1 MKNRLF
7 IVFCLF
13 TLIGLQA
20 KSQRGLR
27 LPRSGIVSFPLKLS
41 SPDSKLQIIFNRR
54 ADGGLTYSFAA
65 RSKTLI
71 KTSKVGL
78 SDLGAAVPAKVTF
91 KSVNSVW
98 KPVWGKRAVVPE
110 VYNEFT
116 LDVKVYQIIV
126 RAYNDGIA
134 FRYQFAKEK
143 AIADLTQFNFGGN
156 YTAWY
161 YNGESA
167 NIGPE
172 KLSDCDGKRL
182 PVMTI
187 KADDRNYM
195 AIHEADLWWG
205 EPLVLQSQKGET
217 LFSVASKPSTAW
229 MVVMYGTQPGQL
241 ADSHLLELLNPA
253 PPKGV
258 DFSWVKPGVAVWD
271 WRIAGAQ
278 MDGFT
283 YDMSLPSWKKM
294 VDFAS
299 ANHMRYLAL
308 DADWYGPEFGK
319 DSDPLKGG
327 KVAQVH
333 EIIRYGKT
341 KNVGIWLYLN
351 DVGGRRFP
359 IEQTLKQYSDWGAA
373 GIKYGF
379 MSGNPAE
386 KNERTRMITA
396 LCAKNH
402 LLCDFHDGPVH
413 PYGQMR
419 TYPNAVT
426 REYCQAQLDGSTP
439 LEPRTFVTSVFVNM
453 LAGPLDMNN
462 GLADLN
468 QRGRIH
474 HPSYTT
480 NTTLAGEAAR
490 TLITFSGVTV
500 IPDIPE
506 AYQKHPEILKF
517 ISAQKMP
524 WLASKTINGEIGEY
538 IVMARQAA
546 DKTWLIGAATNQD
559 ARELDIPLSFL
570 KKGKYKA
577 LIIQDGD
584 DADYRTR
591 NESYKSS
598 SKEVSATDVL
608 HVKLA
613 PGGGAC
619 VLIKLITRKNAFLSM

>member
-1 MKNRLF
+1 MKYRLL
-7 IVFCLF
+7 IIICLF
-13 TLIGLQA
+13 TSIGNRA
-20 KSQRGLR
+20 KSERSLR
-27 LPRSGIVSFPLKLS
+27 LPPSGTVSFPLKLS
-41 SPDSKLQIIFNRR
+41 SPDSKLQITLSRSVNGDI
-54 ADGGLTYSFAA
+54 TYSFAA
-65 RSKTLI
+65 HSNHLI
-71 KTSKVGL
+71 TTSRVGL
-78 SDLGAAVPAKVTF
+78 SGLGNPVPTKVTF
-91 KSVNSVW
+91 KSFNSVW
-98 KPVWGKRAVVPE
+98 KPIWGKRAVVPDI
-110 VYNEFT
+110 YNEFT

-134 FRYQFAKEK
+134 FRYVFPKEK
-143 AIADLTQFNFGGN
+143 AIADLTQFNFSGD

-187 KADDRNYM
+187 KADNQNYM
-195 AIHEADLWWG
+195 AIHEADLSWG
-205 EPLVLQSQKGET
+205 EPLILQSRKSET
-217 LFSVASKPSTAW
+217 LFSVASKPNTAW
-229 MVVMYGTQPGQL
+229 KVVMYGAHAGQL
-241 ADSHLLELLNPA
+241 VDSHILELLNPA
-253 PPKGV
+253 PSKDV

-278 MDGFT
+278 VDGFT

-319 DSDPLKGG
+319 DSNPLQGG

-359 IEQTLKQYSDWGAA
+359 IEQTLKQYRDWRAA

-402 LLCDFHDGPVH
+402 LLCDFHDGPVY

-419 TYPNAVT
+419 TFPNAVT

-474 HPSYTT
+474 HPSYAT

-490 TLITFSGVTV
+490 TLIIFSGVTV

-506 AYQKHPEILKF
+506 AYQKHPEILRF
-517 ISAQKMP
+517 IASQKMP
-524 WLASKTINGEIGEY
+524 WLESKTIKGEIGEY

-559 ARELDIPLSFL
+559 TRELDIPLSFL
-570 KKGKYKA
+570 KKGKFKA

-598 SKEVSATDVL
+598 SKEVSAKDVI

-619 VLIKLITRKNAFLSM
+619 ILIKQ

>member
-1 MKNRLF
+1 MKNRLL
-7 IVFCLF
+7 IVCCLF
-13 TLIGLQA
+13 TFICLQS
-20 KSQRGLR
+20 KSQR
-27 LPRSGIVSFPLKLS
+27 RSLLHPSDTVSFPLKLS
-41 SPDSKLQIIFNRR
+41 SPDSKLQITFTHST
-54 ADGGLTYSFAA
+54 DGGITYSFAA

-71 KTSKVGL
+71 TTSKLGL
-78 SDLGAAVPAKVTF
+78 SGTGNSVPTNVSF
-91 KSVNSVW
+91 KSVNTVW
-98 KPVWGKRAVVPE
+98 KPVWGKRAVVPD

-116 LDVKVYQIIV
+116 LDVKSYQIIV
-126 RAYNDGIA
+126 RAYNDGVA
-134 FRYQFAKEK
+134 FKYKFPKEK
-143 AIADLTQFNFGGN
+143 TVADLTQFNFDDD

-187 KADDRNYM
+187 KADHQNYM
-195 AIHEADLWWG
+195 AIHEADLSWG
-205 EPLVLQSQKGET
+205 EPLILQSRKSET

-229 MVVMYGTQPGQL
+229 KVVMYGTQPGQL
-241 ADSHLLELLNPA
+241 VDSHLLELLNPA
-253 PPKGV
+253 PPRGV
-258 DFSWVKPGVAVWD
+258 DFSWVKPGIAVWD

-278 MDGFT
+278 VDGFT

-299 ANHMRYLAL
+299 ANHMHYLAL

-379 MSGNPAE
+379 MSGSPAE
-386 KNERTRMITA
+386 KNERTRMITV

-439 LEPRTFVTSVFVNM
+439 LEPKTFVTSVFVNM

-468 QRGRIH
+468 QLGRIH
-474 HPSYTT
+474 HPSYST

-506 AYQKHPEILKF
+506 AYQKHPEILRF
-517 ISAQKMP
+517 ITSEKMP
-524 WLASKTINGEIGEY
+524 WLESKTIKGEIGEY

-570 KKGKYKA
+570 KKGKFKA
-577 LIIQDGD
+577 IIIQDGD

-591 NESYKSS
+591 NESYKTSS
-598 SKEVSATDVL
+598 QKVNATDKI
-608 HVKLA
+608 HIKLA

-619 VLIKLITRKNAFLSM
+619 VLIKKE

>member
-1 MKNRLF
+1 MKYRLL
-7 IVFCLF
+7 IIICLF
-13 TLIGLQA
+13 TSIGNWA
-20 KSQRGLR
+20 KSQRSLN
-27 LPRSGIVSFPLKLS
+27 LPRSGTVKFPLKLS
-41 SPDSKLQIIFNRR
+41 SPDNKLQITLSRS
-54 ADGGLTYSFAA
+54 ADGDVTYSFAA
-65 RSKTLI
+65 HSKTLI
-71 KTSKVGL
+71 TSSAIGL
-78 SDLGAAVPAKVTF
+78 SGMGNPVPTKVTF
-91 KSVNSVW
+91 KSVNAVW

-110 VYNEFT
+110 VYNECA
-116 LDVKVYQIIV
+116 LDVKVYRIIL

-134 FRYQFAKEK
+134 FRYVFPKEK
-143 AIADLTQFNFGGN
+143 AMADLTQFNFSGN

-187 KADDRNYM
+187 KADHQNYM
-195 AIHEADLWWG
+195 AIHEADLSWG
-205 EPLVLQSQKGET
+205 EPLILQSRKSET
-217 LFSVASKPSTAW
+217 LFSVASKPNTAW
-229 MVVMYGTQPGQL
+229 KVVMYGTTPGQL
-241 ADSHLLELLNPA
+241 VDSHLLELLNPA

-278 MDGFT
+278 VDGFT

-294 VDFAS
+294 MDFAS

-333 EIIRYGKT
+333 EIMRYGKT

-379 MSGNPAE
+379 MSGTPAE

-419 TYPNAVT
+419 TFPNAVT

-439 LEPRTFVTSVFVNM
+439 LEPKTFVTSVFVNM

-474 HPSYTT
+474 HPAYAT
-480 NTTLAGEAAR
+480 NTTLVGEAAR

-506 AYQKHPEILKF
+506 SYQKHPEILRF
-517 ISAQKMP
+517 IASEKMP
-524 WLASKTINGEIGEY
+524 WLESKTIKGEIGEY

-559 ARELDIPLSFL
+559 ARELDIPFSFL
-570 KKGKYKA
+570 KKGKFKA

-598 SKEVSATDVL
+598 TKEVSATDVI

-619 VLIKLITRKNAFLSM
+619 ILIKQ

>member
-1 MKNRLF
+1 MKYRLL
-7 IVFCLF
+7 IIFCLF
-13 TLIGLQA
+13 TSIGNRA
-20 KSQRGLR
+20 KSQRSLN
-27 LPRSGIVSFPLKLS
+27 LPRSGTVKFPFKLS
-41 SPDSKLQIIFNRR
+41 SPDNKLQIILNHSTDR
-54 ADGGLTYSFAA
+54 GITYSFATH
-65 RSKTLI
+65 STTLI
-71 KTSKVGL
+71 ASSTIGL
-78 SDLGAAVPAKVTF
+78 SGMGKPAPTKGTF

-116 LDVKVYQIIV
+116 LDEKVYQIIV

-134 FRYQFAKEK
+134 FRYVFPKEK
-143 AIADLTQFNFGGN
+143 AVADLTQFNFSGD

-187 KADDRNYM
+187 KADAQNYM
-195 AIHEADLWWG
+195 AIHEADLSWG
-205 EPLVLQSQKGET
+205 EPLVLQSRKSET
-217 LFSVASKPSTAW
+217 LFSVASKPNTAW
-229 MVVMYGTQPGQL
+229 KVVMYGTAPGQL
-241 ADSHLLELLNPA
+241 VDSHLLELLSPA

-278 MDGFT
+278 VDGFT

-319 DSDPLKGG
+319 DSDPLQGG

-351 DVGGRRFP
+351 DVGGRKFP
-359 IEQTLKQYSDWGAA
+359 IAQTLKQYGDWGAA

-379 MSGNPAE
+379 MSGSPAE

-419 TYPNAVT
+419 TFPNAVT

-439 LEPRTFVTSVFVNM
+439 LEPKTFVTSVFVNM

-474 HPSYTT
+474 HPAYAT

-506 AYQKHPEILKF
+506 SYQKHPEILKF
-517 ISAQKMP
+517 ISSQKMP
-524 WLASKTINGEIGEY
+524 WLESKTIKGEIGEY

-559 ARELDIPLSFL
+559 TRELDIPLSFL
-570 KKGKYKA
+570 KKGKFKA

-598 SKEVSATDVL
+598 TKEVSATDIL

-619 VLIKLITRKNAFLSM
+619 IVIKQ